1 LEDQERRSMSMTQW
15 QTPDELDNAAARG
28 AAELDRKLP
37 GWTQMIDTDRL
48 DVANSQ
54 ACIVGQLL
62 ERGHA
67 PWVIFDS
74 QVGTSIVIGGGERD
88 LLVEPAPFSWFVGD
102 KRLAQYA
109 RLTESW
115 IAQIQMRTG
124 IPVTDTIHER
134 SLVA

>member
-1 LEDQERRSMSMTQW
+1 MSKW
-15 QTPDELDNAAARG
+15 QTPDELDEAAARG

-54 ACIVGQLL
+54 TCIVGQLGG
-62 ERGHA
+62 RGHA
-67 PWVIFDS
+67 PWVMFDPS
-74 QVGTSIVIGGGERD
+74 VGTSIVIGED
-88 LLVEPAPFSWFVGD
+88 FVMFSP
-102 KRLAQYA
+102 KRLTQYE